1 MAAKRVHRLPAARGG
16 AVALA
21 VLVFAGAWAQDGSSS
36 PDLSGIWTTY
46 RAEAG
51 ARAPDWPE
59 DAPYTEEA
67 RAKVAAYKALVEP
80 RGEIPGEFCVGRGM
94 PASMLSSGGYPMEII
109 QRPEQITIIYELY
122 TEVRRVYL
130 EGPPVDPRDLFAT
143 RNGHSTGR
151 WEGDV
156 LVVET
161 TFLKEAVDQA
171 SPHSEEATITER
183 YRLGVDDGGKKILT
197 AELRLVDPRFYAA
210 PVTVKKTWSAMEGG
224 RMLLYECTEPAW
236 EEHLEQL
243 QHQAEARETGRNRTL
258 TPPSWRGRPNRSRA
272 PSSAP
277 SRLARVV
284 VRVEAAASVAARLL
298 ALQRPP
304 LGVSVERLARLRKT
318 AGRHEVSLLDREVVV
333 LQFLQ

>member
-1 MAAKRVHRLPAARGG
+1 MAAQRMHPLPAARSGVL
-16 AVALA
+16 AVG
-21 VLVFAGAWAQDGSSS
+21 VLVFAGAWAQDGSSP
-36 PDLSGIWTTY
+36 PDLTGIWTTY

-51 ARAPDWPE
+51 GRAPNWPA

-161 TFLKEAVDQA
+161 AFLKEAVDQA

-183 YRLGVDDGGKKILT
+183 YRLGVDDAGKKMLT
-197 AELRLVDPRFYAA
+197 AELTLVDPRFYTA
-210 PVTVKKTWSAMEGG
+210 PVSVTKTWSAMEGG
-224 RMLLYECTEPAW
+224 RMLLYECTEPTW
-236 EEHLEQL
+236 EEHLE
-243 QHQAEARETGRNRTL
+243 E
-258 TPPSWRGRPNRSRA
+258 
-272 PSSAP
+272 
-277 SRLARVV
+277 
-284 VRVEAAASVAARLL
+284 
-298 ALQRPP
+298 LQR
-304 LGVSVERLARLRKT
+304 EADARAT
-318 AGRHEVSLLDREVVV
+318 TPSASA
-333 LQFLQ
+333 Q